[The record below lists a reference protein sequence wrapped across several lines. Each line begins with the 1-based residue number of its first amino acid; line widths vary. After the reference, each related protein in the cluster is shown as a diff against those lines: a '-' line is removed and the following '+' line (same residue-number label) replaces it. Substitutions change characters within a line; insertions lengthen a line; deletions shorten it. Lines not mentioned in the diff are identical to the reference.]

1 MRQKLTLK
9 NRVDPA
15 TKPKVDPAKIDLS
28 NYLKWR
34 FIDRG
39 GRYILQHLSVTYD
52 GSLETEISRTW
63 LDLPLVPETYIG

>member
-1 MRQKLTLK
+1 VRQKLTLK